1 MVTKNKTPA
10 EVEAVTITMS
20 RETAQAVKQACEEYL
35 RFRMGQFEDFTN
47 EVCCWDYVDKM
58 EKECFTCAWHDNF
71 SWVCFNG
78 NSEHRADFTDPED
91 SCPVWE
97 GREDSDEKEE
107 K

>member
-1 MVTKNKTPA
+1 MT
-10 EVEAVTITMS
+10 
-20 RETAQAVKQACEEYL
+20 
-35 RFRMGQFEDFTN
+35 
-47 EVCCWDYVDKM
+47 

-97 GREDSDEKEE
+97 GREDSDEKKKSEFGAYAIGWLYLLAPVIILAVVLVV
-107 K
+107 KYFIAASDLPDWFKFALLK

>member
-1 MVTKNKTPA
+1 
-10 EVEAVTITMS
+10 
-20 RETAQAVKQACEEYL
+20 
-35 RFRMGQFEDFTN
+35 
-47 EVCCWDYVDKM
+47 M

-107 K
+107 KLVRRLRYRLAVPAGTGDYSCRGAGGKVFYCSIRPAGLVQIRPAEISKTSPLPYI